1 MVEVYVS
8 GWGFTKSGFFE
19 RNLSAMNRSLK
30 IAVALS
36 LSWNVFLVLG
46 VITNQSFAFSRAA
59 GGQFDSFP
67 IGIRIAYILN
77 LAVVIYQAVI
87 LFSSKK
93 RSVLIVKSIFV
104 LSILSVSVNALSRS
118 TAERWNAI
126 PAALIAYAFYREVK
140 AKKA

>member
-1 MVEVYVS
+1 MVEVYV
-8 GWGFTKSGFFE
+8 GGQGFTKSGFFE

-36 LSWNVFLVLG
+36 LAWNVFLVMG
-46 VITNQSFAFSRAA
+46 VIANQSYAFSRAA
-59 GGQFDSFP
+59 GGLFNSFP

-77 LAVVIYQAVI
+77 LAVVIYQGVI
-87 LFSSKK
+87 LFISKK
-93 RSVLIVKSIFV
+93 RSILIVKSIFV
-104 LSILSVSVNALSRS
+104 LSIVSVIVNALSRS

-140 AKKA
+140 AIKS